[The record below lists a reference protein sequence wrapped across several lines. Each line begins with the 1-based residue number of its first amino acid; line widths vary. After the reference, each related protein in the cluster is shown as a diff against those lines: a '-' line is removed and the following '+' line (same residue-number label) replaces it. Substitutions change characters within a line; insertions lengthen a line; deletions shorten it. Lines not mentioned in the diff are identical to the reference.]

1 MPIGR
6 TDYEDRKEQKID
18 RLNECAEKARKEAEA
33 QHKKAENI
41 GSAIPFG
48 QPILVGHHSEGRH
61 RAAIK
66 KIETAHRKS
75 AAAGEKADHYA
86 GRADTAEN
94 NSSISGDNP
103 EAANLYKEKLA
114 NLEQAQ
120 EWMKSANA
128 YWRKHKTMK
137 GYPGLSDETAAEV
150 DEQMK
155 TAYSRVQKSGPFESW
170 KLSNNNAEIHRI
182 KEKLE
187 SLSKLDTMA
196 AEIITFSGGEMRV
209 DVDINRVQFI
219 FDGKPSEE
227 IRTMLKKHG
236 FRWAPS
242 VGAWQRQRTEIAVR
256 IAKDLISKL
265 EVSE

>member
-6 TDYEDRKEQKID
+6 SDYEDRKEQKID
-18 RLNECAEKARKEAEA
+18 RLNERAEKAHREATA
-33 QHKKAENI
+33 QHKKAERI

-48 QPILVGHHSEGRH
+48 QPILVGHHSEKRH
-61 RAAIK
+61 RADID

-75 AAAGEKADHYA
+75 AEADDKAAYYQDRVDAIES
-86 GRADTAEN
+86 N
-94 NSSISGDNP
+94 NSISGDNP
-103 EAANLYKEKLA
+103 DAVDLYKARLIE
-114 NLEQAQ
+114 LETAQ
-120 EWMKSANA
+120 EQMKSVNA

-137 GYPGLSDETAAEV
+137 GYPGMTDKAAAGI

-155 TAYSRVQKSGPFESW
+155 TAYSWVQKNGPFESW
-170 KLSNNNAEIHRI
+170 RLSNNNAEIRRV

-187 SLSKLDTMA
+187 TLSQLDNMA
-196 AEIITFSGGEMRV
+196 AEIIKFEGGEMRV
-209 DVDINRVQFI
+209 SVDINRVQFI

-227 IRTMLKKHG
+227 IRSILKKHG

-242 VGAWQRQRTEIAVR
+242 EGAWQRQRTLIAVR

-265 EVSE
+265 EEKL